1 MVNGLL
7 KQNDQDALS
16 GTGDVLKNVNNNYL
30 FVLAS
35 DKFSVKAW
43 ITRQLSR
50 IGLDES

>member
-1 MVNGLL
+1 MRSMVNGLL

-16 GTGDVLKNVNNNYL
+16 TGDVLKNVNNNYL

-43 ITRQLSR
+43 IT
-50 IGLDES
+50 